1 MLLRNSRKPEDSV
14 TLRELFDTGF
24 GILDFGCWQIM
35 NFCKEFVHMRQHVIL
50 MMVICSSVIIAC
62 AGSQSGGTGT
72 KTDDM
77 QITSGRMQDIAGIEW
92 HLLSMK
98 TNGQTVSLIKDTK
111 NTFSCDENGKVA
123 GMATI
128 NRYFGSFRFRKD
140 GEIIWDK
147 AFGMT
152 RMAGPPELMDQEAEF
167 MQALPLTSRIYMT
180 KGKLVLISNDK
191 TTLLEFG
198 KVK

>member
-1 MLLRNSRKPEDSV
+1 MNSQKPNRHHLNPLMLVRYEQFMATIN
-14 TLRELFDTGF
+14 LFILLF
-24 GILDFGCWQIM
+24 MLMGILTLF
-35 NFCKEFVHMRQHVIL
+35 
-50 MMVICSSVIIAC
+50 SC
-62 AGSQSGGTGT
+62 AETRSGGNRR
-72 KTDDM
+72 KVDDM
-77 QITSGRMQDIAGIEW
+77 QISSERIKDIAGIEW
-92 HLLSMK
+92 HLQSMK

-152 RMAGPPELMDQEAEF
+152 RMAGPPELMKQEAEF

-180 KGKLVLISNDK
+180 KGKLVLISNDQ

>member
-1 MLLRNSRKPEDSV
+1 
-14 TLRELFDTGF
+14 
-24 GILDFGCWQIM
+24 M

-50 MMVICSSVIIAC
+50 MMVIGIFTLFAC
-62 AGSQSGGTGT
+62 AGSQSGGAGV

-77 QITSGRMQDIAGIEW
+77 QLSIERIEDIAGIEW
-92 HLLSMK
+92 HLQSMK
-98 TNGQTVSLIKDTK
+98 TNNQTVSLIKDTK

-152 RMAGPPELMDQEAEF
+152 RMAGPPELMEQEAEF